1 VCHSVTNHSLNV
13 ANNLRKNITIILI
26 LLLGISFQANSQEI
40 IFANGDDERKKYP
53 KNLSEFV
60 ELKEPLSDTIV
71 VEKSQTFTIVL
82 YSKEQSLPIMLLG
95 YPIETYA
102 TKNNLEIP
110 DYTNEEYLALS
121 DEEKNKINLMIPS
134 IEINKRIDLNNKI
147 IIEAKITSENIER
160 FDILIDQRVFK
171 TFELQLN

>member
-1 VCHSVTNHSLNV
+1 
-13 ANNLRKNITIILI
+13 LRKNITIILI

-40 IFANGDDERKKYP
+40 IFANGDDERKEYP

>member
-1 VCHSVTNHSLNV
+1 M
-13 ANNLRKNITIILI
+13 RKRISIILF
-26 LLLGISFQANSQEI
+26 LLLGITTFQVNSQEI
-40 IFANGDDERKKYP
+40 IFANGDDIRKEYP

-60 ELKEPLSDTIV
+60 ELKEPLSDTII
-71 VEKSQTFTIVL
+71 VEKSRTFTIVL
-82 YSKEQSLPIMLLG
+82 SSKEQSFPIMLLG

-160 FDILIDQRVFK
+160 FVILIDQRVFK
-171 TFELQLN
+171 TYELLLN